1 MELGSM
7 RLGPTEIILILVV
20 VILIF
25 GVGKL
30 PQLGKSLGE
39 GLRGF
44 KKAQEDVN
52 TEMKSINASVEGK
65 PAVKA
70 KPEEPTNVTPP
81 PPPPPANDDA

>member
-1 MELGSM
+1 M
-7 RLGPTEIILILVV
+7 RLGPPEIILILIV

-44 KKAQEDVN
+44 KKAQEEVN
-52 TEMKSINASVEGK
+52 TEVKAINASVEGK

-70 KPEEPTNVTPP
+70 TPVEPAKTQTPP
-81 PPPPPANDDA
+81 PPAPPPSNDDA

>member
-1 MELGSM
+1 M

-25 GVGKL
+25 GIGKL

-52 TEMKSINASVEGK
+52 TEIKSINASVEGK
-65 PAVKA
+65 PVAKA
-70 KPEEPTNVTPP
+70 RPLEPTEATPPP